1 MGRDSSR
8 RKRGMGGGSS
18 EEEKR
23 DSSLR
28 GPARKQRAQEK
39 TGPLRSEW
47 RAGLGGAGY
56 PDLTAFVA
64 LRVRPEGLTYDC
76 DARPALQS
84 GWRDE
89 LAATRDAERFL
100 PTRPGAQTTRA
111 RKYRAAPLGMTGWSG
126 ARDAQPLQASSLCES
141 GLKA

>member
-56 PDLTAFVA
+56 PGLTAFVA

-76 DARPALQS
+76 DAPPALQS

-89 LAATRDAERFL
+89 LAATGDAERFL
-100 PTRPGAQTTRA
+100 SSRPGAQKPCAGKSRP
-111 RKYRAAPLGMTGWSG
+111 APFGMDGRGWVVHG
-126 ARDAQPLQASSLCES
+126 
-141 GLKA
+141 